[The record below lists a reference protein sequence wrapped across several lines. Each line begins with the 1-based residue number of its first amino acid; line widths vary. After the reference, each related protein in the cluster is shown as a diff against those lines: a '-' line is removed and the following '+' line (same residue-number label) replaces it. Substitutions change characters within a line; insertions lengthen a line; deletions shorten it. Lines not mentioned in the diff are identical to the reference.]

1 MSRPVNQNSIT
12 YCSCKLTDY
21 RMTTTESIALLFY
34 GMPFT
39 RSQRTLSRVTVL
51 FFCVCVCVC
60 VCVFFPPVFSLFI
73 EAKIK

>member
-51 FFCVCVCVC
+51 FFLCVCVCVC
-60 VCVFFPPVFSLFI
+60 VCFSPRYFLYLL
-73 EAKIK
+73 KPK